1 MNPALENMHFLF
13 HPRSVAVIGATDR
26 FGTWGFGVI
35 NRMLRGGDFSVYPIN
50 PKGGEILGVK
60 AFPKV
65 TDVPGEVD
73 LAVIVVPPQHVP
85 GVMADCAAKG
95 VKAAVIITAGFRE
108 VGEDGARL
116 EAEVVRI
123 ARQAGIRFVG
133 PNGNGHF
140 HAQAGLFSMGG
151 TRIQAGPISLVSQSG
166 NFGGHIV
173 SRGSEKG
180 IGFSKYVSS
189 GNEADLTIEDYIEYL
204 GRDEATK
211 VICAYVEGLKDG
223 RRFLDV
229 AREVTRLKP
238 IVLMKV
244 GRTPEGASAA
254 LSHTGSL
261 SGSDQVNKAALK
273 QAGIIRVGRVDEMLD
288 AASALI
294 RQPLPKGRRVGI
306 VTGGGGFGV
315 VAADACRDL
324 GLEVP
329 PLKAETIERLGR
341 YMPERWSHANP
352 VDMAGDSS
360 KSLGCCGTMLKAEEV
375 DAILAVS
382 CLGYIPTPPEDC
394 PPAIRE
400 KIAAYDRQ
408 MLEGEKAAMAGLL
421 ERIDRSG
428 KPFIIAAVANVRQSQ
443 AMAELARNGIYTYA
457 SPEDGARV
465 LAYLADYSDYL
476 ASRSARDD

>member
-1 MNPALENMHFLF
+1 
-13 HPRSVAVIGATDR
+13 
-26 FGTWGFGVI
+26 
-35 NRMLRGGDFSVYPIN
+35 
-50 PKGGEILGVK
+50 
-60 AFPKV
+60 
-65 TDVPGEVD
+65 
-73 LAVIVVPPQHVP
+73 
-85 GVMADCAAKG
+85 
-95 VKAAVIITAGFRE
+95 
-108 VGEDGARL
+108 
-116 EAEVVRI
+116 
-123 ARQAGIRFVG
+123 
-133 PNGNGHF
+133 
-140 HAQAGLFSMGG
+140 
-151 TRIQAGPISLVSQSG
+151 
-166 NFGGHIV
+166 
-173 SRGSEKG
+173 
-180 IGFSKYVSS
+180 
-189 GNEADLTIEDYIEYL
+189 
-204 GRDEATK
+204 
-211 VICAYVEGLKDG
+211 
-223 RRFLDV
+223 
-229 AREVTRLKP
+229 VTRLKP

-375 DAILAVS
+375 DAVLAVS